1 LEGQQLSLVDARGIE
16 KIKLLMVLK
25 ITISVRVFLITFEK
39 LYIKF
44 NSNFFHQHDI
54 SNKHYLFP
62 FFGNQPFH
70 SF

>member
-1 LEGQQLSLVDARGIE
+1 LKGQQVSLVDGRGIE
-16 KIKLLMVLK
+16 KIKLLMILK
-25 ITISVRVFLITFEK
+25 ITISVTVFIITFEK

-44 NSNFFHQHDI
+44 NSNFFYKQDI
-54 SNKHYLFP
+54 SNKDYLVP

>member
-44 NSNFFHQHDI
+44 NSNFFHEHDI